1 MSDAIK
7 RLHDY
12 LAKSPSVVYPEDVL
26 AYLPAIEDENA
37 KLRQELE
44 VVGTAAYLYGRTDLA
59 DENAKLREER
69 DHWHVEQIHAY
80 GNWEDACRRA
90 VELDA
95 ENAKLRELARLL
107 LYGTTHDA
115 EPAEGLVWSQKV
127 NALVRELGI
136 EVDEWAGQ

>member
-1 MSDAIK
+1 MGSLSEEV
-7 RLHDY
+7 RT
-12 LAKSPSVVYPEDVL
+12 EVL
-26 AYLPAIEDENA
+26 CGYICD
-37 KLRQELE
+37 
-44 VVGTAAYLYGRTDLA
+44 
-59 DENAKLREER
+59 
-69 DHWHVEQIHAY
+69 
-80 GNWEDACRRA
+80 
-90 VELDA
+90 LDA